1 MTRRERLRENTRE
14 EIKEIARK
22 QMTTI
27 GAALVSLNSI
37 AREMEITTPGLYRY
51 YGSRDQLI
59 TALIKDAQSALRTAL
74 ENAIS
79 VYAEDAYAD
88 RLFAAMLMYREWA
101 IAHPVDYQLIAC
113 EPIPEYQPPLELRI
127 ATGTTI
133 FGIFLSILQA
143 AYEAGLLQGEA
154 SEPDFDK
161 ELTVTIP
168 FPLHNGTM
176 VGSVVAYQGMVGW
189 YRMHGLIMLEMFH
202 HIDGVV
208 GDPTAFYSHEI
219 LRLIRGNGFEPT
231 HQ

>member
-22 QMTTI
+22 HMTTM

-51 YGSRDQLI
+51 YGSRDELI
-59 TALIKDAQSALRTAL
+59 TALIKDAQAALRTAL

-79 VYAEDAYAD
+79 QYPEYAYGD

-101 IAHPVDYQLIAC
+101 IANPVDYQLIAC
-113 EPIPEYQPPLELRI
+113 EPIPEYQPSLEIRI

-133 FGIFLSILQA
+133 FGVFLSILQA
-143 AYEAGLLQGEA
+143 AYEAGFLRGVESQPNFEKGMMV
-154 SEPDFDK
+154 S
-161 ELTVTIP
+161 IP
-168 FPLHNGTM
+168 FPLYTGEM
-176 VGSVVAYQGMVGW
+176 VAPVAAYQGIVGW
-189 YRMHGLIMLEMFH
+189 YRMHGLILLEMFH
-202 HIDGVV
+202 HIDSLVS
-208 GDPTAFYSHEI
+208 DPKAYYRHEI

-231 HQ
+231 TP

>member
-22 QMTTI
+22 QMTTM
-27 GAALVSLNSI
+27 GVALVSLNSI

-51 YGSRDQLI
+51 YGSRDELI

-74 ENAIS
+74 ENGIA
-79 VYAEDAYAD
+79 VYAEDAYSD

-101 IAHPVDYQLIAC
+101 ITHPVDYQLIAC
-113 EPIPEYQPPLELRI
+113 EPIPEYQPPLEIRI

-143 AYEAGLLQGEA
+143 AYEGGLLRGET
-154 SEPDFDK
+154 SDPDFGK

-176 VGSVVAYQGMVGW
+176 VAPVVAYQGIVGW

-202 HIDGVV
+202 HLDHVV
-208 GDPTAFYSHEI
+208 SDPAAYYRHEI

-231 HQ
+231 IP